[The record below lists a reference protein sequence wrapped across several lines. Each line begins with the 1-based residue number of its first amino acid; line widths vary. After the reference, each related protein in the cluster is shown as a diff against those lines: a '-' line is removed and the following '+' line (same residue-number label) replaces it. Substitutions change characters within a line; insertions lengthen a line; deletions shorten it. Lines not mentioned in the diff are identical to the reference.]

1 MRKRKNSI
9 YTYTSLPRILL
20 VIFIGLALA
29 GCTVWSKMVSPL
41 PKEEVVPVKTVEAV
55 PVKTVV
61 KVKKPPKDK
70 APPYAVMTLPNDG
83 DTSAPVS
90 TNIVILVQDTVSGV
104 NLSTVV
110 MTVDGNEVYNG
121 ANPSQPGQPCQ
132 TGQYADTRVSGDP
145 SNYTLTCDPCADFGY
160 QQQVNV
166 TIQASDVAG
175 NVMPPDSYSFMTE
188 SQSGTPWTCAVDDD
202 DCDGIPNDME
212 SGLLE
217 TDPNI
222 KTLFVRPKKE
232 TGFLQYAYWDE
243 FIQLFQM
250 PNRPGFADVPP
261 FTNAGIEISVIGD
274 PGNPY
279 NPMQDFNYDPAQDP
293 NHPPCDI
300 LEIVYKGETSYCAYG
315 HHNYGHTYFSSIGI
329 TWYWDTKGYVPHNEG
344 TYWQQHHYFTPQ
356 IYPFPL
362 DNYVNEG
369 AYNSIEVGQTPKVP
383 AVGIPCPFSPYKQ
396 CYLFDY
402 SSPLNWNKDDPVYG
416 LPDDWVE
423 FNQITFDSGTQ
434 AITYVGAMGTKYDRD
449 TVLRRTIAHEMGHG
463 ILAASESD
471 HCSDPQCIMYGF
483 VKDWETRNFGPG
495 NCVHSPGGA
504 KDIRANGVIH
514 NSIHY

>member
-1 MRKRKNSI
+1 MHKKKNAI
-9 YTYTSLPRILL
+9 YTYRSRPRILL
-20 VIFIGLALA
+20 IIFIVLALA

-41 PKEEVVPVKTVEAV
+41 PKDEAV
-55 PVKTVV
+55 PVKSVL

-70 APPYAVMTLPNDG
+70 APPYSEMPLPNDG
-83 DTSAPVS
+83 DTSVPVS
-90 TNIVILVQDTVSGV
+90 TNIVVLVQDAVSGV

-110 MTVDGNEVYNG
+110 MTVDGAVVYDG
-121 ANPSQPGQPCQ
+121 ANPGKY
-132 TGQYADTRVSGDP
+132 TYTKVKGDP
-145 SNYTLTCDPCADFGY
+145 SNYDFTYDPPADFGY
-160 QQQVNV
+160 QHQVNV
-166 TIQASDVAG
+166 TIKASDVAG
-175 NVMPPDSYSFMTE
+175 NVMSPDSYSFLTE
-188 SQSGTPWTCAVDDD
+188 SQSGNPWTCAADDD

-217 TDPNI
+217 TNSNI

-279 NPMQDFNYDPAQDP
+279 KPMQDFNYDPAQDA

-300 LEIVYKGETSYCAYG
+300 LEVVYKGETSYCTYNK
-315 HHNYGHTYFSSIGI
+315 NYGHTFFSSIGI
-329 TWYWDTKGYVPHNEG
+329 TWYWDTKGYVPNNQTTAHYQEHG
-344 TYWQQHHYFTPQ
+344 YFTPL

-362 DNYVNEG
+362 DNYFSEG

-383 AVGIPCPFSPYKQ
+383 AVGVPCPFSPYKQ
-396 CYLFDY
+396 CYYFDY
-402 SSPLNWNKDDPVYG
+402 SSPMNLNAGDPVYG
-416 LPDDWVE
+416 RPDDWVE
-423 FNQITFDSGTQ
+423 FNEITFDSGTQ
-434 AITYVGAMGTKYDRD
+434 AITYVGAMGTEYDRD

-483 VKDWETRNFGPG
+483 VKDWEMRNFGPG